1 MENWLEM
8 KFEKNLLLWDFFSL
22 TMTECLLG
30 KTSNQQ
36 IFNESC
42 QLLLQILFIRF
53 YMLWLQTA

>member
-22 TMTECLLG
+22 TMTESLLG

-53 YMLWLQTA
+53 YKLWLQTA